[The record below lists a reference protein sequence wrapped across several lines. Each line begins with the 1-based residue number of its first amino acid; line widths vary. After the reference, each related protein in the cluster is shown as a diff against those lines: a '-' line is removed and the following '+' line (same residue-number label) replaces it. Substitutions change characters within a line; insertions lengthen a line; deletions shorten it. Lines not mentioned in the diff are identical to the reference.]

1 MSWFKRKLKL
11 PQVKSGQVSN
21 SNYLVSIGVRHY
33 QVRLTGGIPDGE
45 GFMTINKFG
54 ECTLKSQVLKMD
66 NVKVFG
72 WYLKETVDGKSARD
86 IQITGQIFSVL
97 PQGVEKAK
105 VFFLEN
111 LMEFKDRKYPNE

>member
-21 SNYLVSIGVRHY
+21 RNYLVSIGVRHY

-66 NVKVFG
+66 NVKMFG
-72 WYLKETVDGKSARD
+72 WYLKETVDGKSAMD

>member
-1 MSWFKRKLKL
+1 M
-11 PQVKSGQVSN
+11 
-21 SNYLVSIGVRHY
+21 
-33 QVRLTGGIPDGE
+33 
-45 GFMTINKFG
+45 
-54 ECTLKSQVLKMD
+54 
-66 NVKVFG
+66 FG
-72 WYLKETVDGKSARD
+72 WYLKETVDGKSALD